1 MQSAFL
7 LAQVLGPE
15 RGSRGLLPITIPL
28 ALGVVLLLQRTLNRN
43 LLFLSRSLRYCDL
56 RLINSSCLVR
66 TALEQELGLAAYFVS
81 NEVPLEKGAR
91 HEPLESD
98 AEKLSSTDNEDEE
111 LVTEGE
117 GWQVCLAFS
126 SWGQPALLQTVG
138 ALEPVSWSAAPMSA
152 V

>member
-1 MQSAFL
+1 MRAGCFPNTVSLTAESRASFL
-7 LAQVLGPE
+7 LD
-15 RGSRGLLPITIPL
+15 RSLPPFPL
-28 ALGVVLLLQRTLNRN
+28 
-43 LLFLSRSLRYCDL
+43 RSLRYCDL

-91 HEPLESD
+91 NEALESD

-117 GWQVCLAFS
+117 L
-126 SWGQPALLQTVG
+126 GQPAPGCSCPCLDGCLPFSV
-138 ALEPVSWSAAPMSA
+138 ALGPVSSPG
-152 V
+152 